1 MSQQL
6 RCATIAWQ
14 IPLKLM
20 LKHYSRNIKLKKKED
35 VSFISMWIFQS
46 LYFI

>member
-6 RCATIAWQ
+6 QCATIAWQ

-20 LKHYSRNIKLKKKED
+20 LKHYSRNIKLKNED
-35 VSFISMWIFQS
+35 VSFISM
-46 LYFI
+46 